1 MTNSIRSTVLNCSI
15 FMPFVIV
22 LYIRSLFIVDTIA
35 ENEESNLPLAIP
47 SVKFDNE
54 GIQNLYRKYIF
65 TKNSQNCWSFR
76 TCNCNQLQIT
86 IWFRYICCHLFK
98 SRVSKFTFPTLSLRK
113 FSVNQPSGPIQTIS
127 CDVHAVPKFCLFLR
141 LQKSYYSNYGRLNV
155 KSFN

>member
-65 TKNSQNCWSFR
+65 TKDSQNC
-76 TCNCNQLQIT
+76 
-86 IWFRYICCHLFK
+86 
-98 SRVSKFTFPTLSLRK
+98 
-113 FSVNQPSGPIQTIS
+113 
-127 CDVHAVPKFCLFLR
+127 
-141 LQKSYYSNYGRLNV
+141 
-155 KSFN
+155 